1 MFNLLYDSIG
11 IWIAD
16 YNNSWVWIHISLQ
29 NSFWLLLFLSIVL
42 NTKQNKVVLLYDK
55 EKWIERRADFI
66 GQRDD
71 FEIGSLAA
79 FLFDVS

>member
-16 YNNSWVWIHISLQ
+16 YNKSWVWIHISLQ

-71 FEIGSLAA
+71 FEIGSPAA